1 LTQRKAPLPASP
13 SPSTTQDSRNSGGT
27 VSRLRRF
34 PVTFGLIGMTSIVY
48 LTQLLTAALLGDGQ
62 TCGQGD
68 LICGLG
74 SKMYWAIAA
83 GQIWRLITPI
93 FIHVGTIHI
102 LVNMFSLYN
111 LGPVVEHFFSSPRML
126 ANYLLSGMAGTTM
139 SLGFSRSISAGASG
153 AIFGLLGA
161 LGVFLYLHRRI
172 FGRFGQLQLRQILF
186 IALLNLGLGFLPGI
200 DNWGHLGGLLA
211 GAGLAWFLGPRFK
224 VVLSDSDKP
233 QLVDQQPWR
242 DIRWKTALA
251 AAAIAALAA
260 MAIFSPFPTR

>member
-1 LTQRKAPLPASP
+1 LTHNKVPHPTSHSSSTAPN
-13 SPSTTQDSRNSGGT
+13 SRNSLRFGN
-27 VSRLRRF
+27 RLRRF
-34 PVTFGLIGMTSIVY
+34 PVTFGLIGLTLTIY
-48 LTQLLTAALLGDGQ
+48 LAQLLTATLLGDGQ

-74 SKMYWAIAA
+74 SKMYRAVAA

-93 FIHVGTIHI
+93 FIHVGTLHI

-139 SLGFSRSISAGASG
+139 SLGFSRSTSTGASG

-186 IALLNLGLGFLPGI
+186 VALLNLGLGFFPRI

-224 VVLSDSDKP
+224 LVVSDSDKP
-233 QLVDQQPWR
+233 HLIDQQPWV
-242 DIRWKTALA
+242 DIRWKTAIA

-260 MAIFSPFPTR
+260 VAIFNPFFTR